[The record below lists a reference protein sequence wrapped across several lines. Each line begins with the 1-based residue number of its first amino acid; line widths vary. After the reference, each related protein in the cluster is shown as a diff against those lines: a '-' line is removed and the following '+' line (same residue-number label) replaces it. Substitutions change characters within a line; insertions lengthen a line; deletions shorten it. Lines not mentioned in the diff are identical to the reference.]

1 MMSKPM
7 NILLAE
13 DDPNIVKIATMVLTK
28 VGNHT
33 VEVATNGQDALDKA
47 LAGNYDLLLLDG
59 MMPKMQGID
68 VCKNYYDSKK
78 PPWANVIF
86 LSAKSAQED
95 VKEFVNF
102 GTGFIQKPFA
112 PEKLCL
118 QIEEILKAVS

>member
-1 MMSKPM
+1 MSVPM
-7 NILLAE
+7 KILLAE

-28 VGNHT
+28 VGQHD

-47 LAGNYDLLLLDG
+47 VSGDYDLLLLDG

-68 VCKNYYDSKK
+68 VCKNYYDKKK
-78 PPWANVIF
+78 PPWAKVIF
-86 LSAKSAQED
+86 LSAKSSQED

-112 PEKLCL
+112 PEKLCS
-118 QIEEILKAVS
+118 QIEEI